1 MPATKFIC
9 PNGSEVPIRN
19 CLARCPSGT
28 RCLLHPTLS
37 AIAEST
43 RRKLRQPSVTE
54 LIVGTREAYLKKTTD
69 YAIDPQARLFALHGS
84 AVHAAHAG
92 QAEAFLSEA
101 RFFNDTFC
109 GQIDLY
115 GDVLGDGI
123 PTLADLKT
131 VGSYKAMK
139 ALGLEAIDVETGG
152 VYKTGEKKGLPKT
165 RKEYIPGGRRD
176 VREWALQ
183 LNAYRYLLEREG
195 YFVGRLVVQFL
206 VRDAGLEAASR
217 RGVDRAGYIIEINR
231 ISDRWIERYLKVKVR
246 RLYEALWTGK
256 MPGTCRSNE
265 RWINDRKCRDFC
277 EVRGSCDYAQ
287 SLQKKEKEAA

>member
-9 PNGSEVPIRN
+9 PNGDQVEIRK
-19 CLARCPSGT
+19 CLGYCPSGT

-101 RFFNDTFC
+101 RFYNDTFC

-217 RGVDRAGYIIEINR
+217 RGVDRAGSLIEINR

-287 SLQKKEKEAA
+287 SLQTKEKEAA